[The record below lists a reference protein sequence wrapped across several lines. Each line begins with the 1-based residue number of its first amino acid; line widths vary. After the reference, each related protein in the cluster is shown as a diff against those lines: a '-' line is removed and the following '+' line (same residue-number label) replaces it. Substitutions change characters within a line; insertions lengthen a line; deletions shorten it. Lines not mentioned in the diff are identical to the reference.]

1 MIKKSLLLAALTGVA
16 LTGTAFAYSP
26 KDAAKPAAPA
36 PRIIVAS
43 VVQPTGL
50 PRGFSGETI
59 NVEFSLD
66 QKGRPRDIQVLWVGD
81 AVLKKQL
88 VDAFRQWRFEAGAT
102 TPDAAPRRYILP
114 IQVNPEA

>member
-1 MIKKSLLLAALTGVA
+1 MIKKILLLAALTGVA

-26 KDAAKPAAPA
+26 KDAVKPDE
-36 PRIIVAS
+36 PRVITAS

-50 PRGFSGETI
+50 PRTFAGETV

-66 QKGRPRDIQVLWVGD
+66 AKGQPRDIQVLWVSD

-88 VDAFRQWRFEAGAT
+88 VAAFRQWRFEAGT
-102 TPDAAPRRYILP
+102 TAADVSPRRYILP
-114 IQVNPEA
+114 IQLNPEA